1 MTRRHP
7 AASLPSG
14 NDMSDSEQSNPAIVT
29 IWVLREQYA
38 PEQKTE
44 MIRRVSEAMAEVIGP
59 GAAGPAWVVI
69 EEIQRGDWWFGG
81 RNAGIRPPATEQGG
95 A

>member
-1 MTRRHP
+1 
-7 AASLPSG
+7 
-14 NDMSDSEQSNPAIVT
+14 MSDSEQSNPAIVT

-44 MIRRVSEAMAEVIGP
+44 MIRRVSEAMAEVIGR
-59 GAAGPAWVVI
+59 GAAGATWVVI

-81 RNAGIRPPATEQGG
+81 SNAGIRPPSTEQGG